1 MKIKF
6 LGQSGYMITTAK
18 AEILID
24 PYLSDIVNEVAGRKR
39 LLPSPIKPEE
49 IRADAIICTHSHLD
63 HLDIGAIPYMKDS
76 QFFITTEEGKEKL
89 KEYKKTNV
97 LSLKIGESTEVG
109 DIKITA
115 VFAKHTVETFGVILK
130 AEGKVLYF
138 SSDTL
143 FDERLFEVSRY
154 KPDIA
159 FLCINGKLGNMNVD
173 EAVEVSKK
181 LDAKLYIPNH
191 YDMFLSNSENPL
203 LFTNKVKNSR
213 ILEFLEEIEI

>member
-6 LGQSGYMITTAK
+6 LGQSGYIVTTEK
-18 AEILID
+18 AQILID
-24 PYLSDIVNEVAGRKR
+24 PYLSDIVNEVAGRER

-49 IRADAIICTHSHLD
+49 IRADAIICTHNHLD
-63 HLDIGAIPYMKDS
+63 HLDVGSIPFIRDS

-89 KEYKKTNV
+89 RGLNKTNV
-97 LSLKIGESTEVG
+97 LSMKVGESTEIG

-115 VFAKHTVETFGVILK
+115 VFAKHTVEAFGVIIES
-130 AEGKVLYF
+130 EGKVIYF

-143 FDERLFEVSRY
+143 FDEKLFEISEY
-154 KPDIA
+154 EPDIA

-173 EAVEVSKK
+173 EAVEVAKK
-181 LDAKLYIPNH
+181 LGAKLYIPNH

-203 LFTNKVKNSR
+203 LFTNKVKSSR